1 MNKDLPPVDVLNE
14 QAYLVARGV
23 RLLAVAGVVEDTI
36 ENLVDVRQML
46 YEASVESAG
55 SQERVPIP
63 FLIKTPGTNLINFG
77 YASHEWVIDVYEW
90 LLDDTVPD
98 QMVSRVMGML
108 LGYSGEAV
116 AQYECMQ
123 AGQRVPVRQWGNGGP
138 AKSVPID

>member
-1 MNKDLPPVDVLNE
+1 MGKDLPPVDVLNE

-63 FLIKTPGTNLINFG
+63 FLIKTPGTNLVNLG
-77 YASHEWVIDVYEW
+77 YASHESVVDVYEW
-90 LLDDTVPD
+90 LLGGTLPG
-98 QMVSRVMGML
+98 QMVIRVMGLL
-108 LGYSGEAV
+108 LGYSGEAI
-116 AQYECMQ
+116 AQFECMQ
-123 AGQRVPVRQWGNGGP
+123 AGQRVPMRKEKNGSP
-138 AKSVPID
+138 ANSAPMD